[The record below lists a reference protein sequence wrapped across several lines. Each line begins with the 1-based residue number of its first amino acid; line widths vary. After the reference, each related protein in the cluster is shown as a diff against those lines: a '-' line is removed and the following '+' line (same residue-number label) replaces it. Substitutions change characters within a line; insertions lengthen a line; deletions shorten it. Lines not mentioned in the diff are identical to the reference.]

1 MALLFVFLLPLLL
14 SISSSANGAQASALA
29 SRRGLQQGGQPT
41 CPAQCQV
48 GPRGP
53 LDGCD
58 FAFEGSSDSIPTFNI
73 VPPNATAG
81 DFAISPPVVVK
92 EGSGVTISSTGIATF
107 FCTTALTGPCD
118 AGNQFY
124 ITSEGNS
131 SLVFVRSFSQQAVA
145 FFQNRWVRLPI
156 LTAQIPQG
164 GTVLNI
170 NPGDNNPTYP
180 EARRHPSNSSSPSSI
195 PPTSSNTHPSPTHP
209 SSPHSHPSSPHQ
221 PLFLPSTWCPR
232 NPPLKR
238 GEGAGKLLFIDA
250 HVAGAAGDMLVASL
264 LDLGVPSTVVEGAV
278 EAMGLSHVTCRVE
291 ATQRSAITAPLFSVD
306 DGANQPYRD
315 YAAIRHLLANSSL
328 PRGARDIAS
337 RAFRLL
343 AEAEACV
350 HGMAVDDVHFHEVG
364 AVDSIV
370 DMVAAAAAIDYLAP
384 SHIAASPLPMA
395 RGIISGAAHGPLPS
409 PAPATLEI
417 LCRANIPTPLGANI
431 PTFAAGCKGELVT
444 PTGAALLAAIT
455 HTWTPWPDCRPCR
468 ASYGAGTKVRQDRPN
483 LLRLVLADPM

>member
-1 MALLFVFLLPLLL
+1 MRILINRPPLFSIMPPKATGKDLTKSQHMSEGGSAIQHRHRHHIDSKFCSPPAPPLLTPPVR
-14 SISSSANGAQASALA
+14 A
-29 SRRGLQQGGQPT
+29 SR
-41 CPAQCQV
+41 
-48 GPRGP
+48 
-53 LDGCD
+53 
-58 FAFEGSSDSIPTFNI
+58 SSI

-180 EARRHPSNSSSPSSI
+180 EARRHPFNSSSPSSI

-209 SSPHSHPSSPHQ
+209 SSPHSHPSSPHR
-221 PLFLPSTWCPR
+221 PLFLPSTWRPR

-238 GEGAGKLLFIDA
+238 GEGVGKLLFIDA
-250 HVAGAAGDMLVASL
+250 HVAGAAGDMLVAAL
-264 LDLGVPSTVVEGAV
+264 LDLGVPTTVVEGAV

-328 PRGARDIAS
+328 PRGVRDIAS

-370 DMVAAAAAIDYLAP
+370 DMVAAAAAIDYLTP

-395 RGIISGAAHGPLPS
+395 RGIITGAAHGPLPS

-417 LCRANIPTPLGANI
+417 LCRRASI

-444 PTGAALLAAIT
+444 PSGAALPAAIT
-455 HTWTPWPDCRPCR
+455 HIWTPFP
-468 ASYGAGTKVRQDRPN
+468 
-483 LLRLVLADPM
+483 LAYPSPPH